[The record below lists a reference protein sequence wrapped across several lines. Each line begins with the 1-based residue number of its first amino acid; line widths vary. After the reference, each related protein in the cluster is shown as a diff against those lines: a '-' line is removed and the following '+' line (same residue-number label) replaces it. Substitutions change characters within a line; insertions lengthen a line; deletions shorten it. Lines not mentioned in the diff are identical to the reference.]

1 MEIAFNVKYFHRS
14 MHNRIFAFT
23 YSIYFR
29 FNLSFLEHRSQSLLW
44 KHVFCF
50 AWFYGIQFDSFS
62 RCVNGN
68 ALIGFEIKG
77 VYNVPTPDLY
87 WKSSSGPDVN
97 NSRSAFAKLFT
108 YKNDDEEYSTQD
120 SDEEEDSS

>member
-1 MEIAFNVKYFHRS
+1 M
-14 MHNRIFAFT
+14 
-23 YSIYFR
+23 
-29 FNLSFLEHRSQSLLW
+29 
-44 KHVFCF
+44 
-50 AWFYGIQFDSFS
+50 QFDLFS
-62 RCVNGN
+62 RCFNGN

-97 NSRSAFAKLFT
+97 NSRSAFAKLFS